1 MKNIISR
8 CLVLCLVLLSQV
20 GFAQDREVK
29 AVHKE
34 AAQKDITEIKK
45 YIALTPAE
53 EEGIYK
59 VLVDKNEYLNEY
71 PTISVV
77 RRNWVVGGYTYGIE
91 QVFKKS
97 DTQGKDKFDSL
108 MKNENLLQKV
118 NLHIISETS
127 K

>member
-8 CLVLCLVLLSQV
+8 CLVLCLVLVSQIS
-20 GFAQDREVK
+20 FAQDREVK

-34 AAQKDITEIKK
+34 SAQKDITEIKK
-45 YIALTPAE
+45 YITLTPAE

-71 PTISVV
+71 PTISTD

-97 DTQGKDKFDSL
+97 DKQGKDKFDSL

-118 NLHIISETS
+118 NLHIIPETS